1 MQVGAVTG
9 GVTGGVAGVM
19 TGSAILPPAPMIG
32 GAIGGCSGATAGF
45 VTGREGAGFVYEFG
59 KSLDSHLL

>member
-9 GVTGGVAGVM
+9 GVAGGIAGVA

-32 GAIGGCSGATAGF
+32 GAIGGAD
-45 VTGREGAGFVYEFG
+45 FVYEIG
-59 KSLDSHLL
+59 